1 MNGVDAYYQLNDYKK
16 LGNLKYIFPKDASK
30 LVYGL
35 DNVDLSWPYVI
46 VFEGVYDSLFVKNAV
61 AVGTKSLS
69 DRQEKLIRERYPNHR
84 ICLSFDNDKSGLDS
98 TAKAVERGDDVL
110 FFKWFDDSTP
120 EKDIN
125 EKVLATGDPRAFSS
139 PKQLEKR
146 VMTPLQMK
154 MWLVQAKG
162 YSFGRDAKATKRR
175 QPPQKKTGSLASR
188 RALFE

>member
-1 MNGVDAYYQLNDYKK
+1 MC
-16 LGNLKYIFPKDASK
+16 PKNSHK

-69 DRQEKLIRERYPNHR
+69 DRQERLIRERYPNHR
-84 ICLSFDNDKSGLDS
+84 ICLSFDNDKPGLDS
-98 TAKAVERGDDVL
+98 MAKAVEKNDDVL
-110 FFKWFDDSTP
+110 FFKWFDDDTL

-125 EKVLATGDPRAFSS
+125 EKVLSTKDVTLFSS
-139 PKQLEKR
+139 PKHLEKR
-146 VMTPLQMK
+146 ILTPLQMK
-154 MWLVQAKG
+154 MWLIQERG
-162 YSFGRDAKATKRR
+162 YSFGLDKIAKAK
-175 QPPQKKTGSLASR
+175 PPKKKEGSLISR